1 MWFRAGG
8 GEMGPSLTCIPPSH
22 EVGGELFGKEV
33 RVKKWVIETKID
45 KEDGEKSEN
54 SINIPIKKR

>member
-1 MWFRAGG
+1 MR
-8 GEMGPSLTCIPPSH
+8 PSLTCIPPSH